1 MFMMKLSQVH
11 DHDHLFN
18 VKVMPGQAYPSYFL
32 LINRLFEK

>member
-11 DHDHLFN
+11 DHDHVFN
-18 VKVMPGQAYPSYFL
+18 VKVTPGQAYPSYFL